1 MRTRTLLYLLL
12 LTGGVQAS
20 DLPHATLISRS
31 DLLVVA
37 TDNGVRRSFDAG
49 ETFEFVPGTDR
60 TDTILAAD
68 ARPGEMLLGNAVGE
82 VIEVKGEIAQRER
95 VCGGS
100 ITRVVYAT
108 NGPAAFVECDGAL
121 FVRPDD
127 TAAWRPFRERSAES
141 IRTIV
146 ADPFDAAA
154 LYVGTSNGT
163 YRWTAGESVRIAGPT
178 DELRVVDLPTHT
190 AIVSRHGAEIAE
202 LAATTCSIRV
212 EYYGGRNGG
221 VTPTHNMSHLP
232 SSDTFVVRASAPSC
246 EWSLDAAGA
255 PAWMYFAVA
264 GAGLPRKQIAFKG
277 TVSLDVA
284 VPRNTGYYRSGDFHI
299 FWPYEIESHVGQSHR
314 KDLCVHKPV
323 SDDPTQAAT
332 LYSEGELLI
341 LKRYW
346 DEPAVKSP
354 RVIFKLKDSS
364 GCPADGLLYGV
375 TPAAAGTTITT
386 MGVYQK
392 GQPIVASMP
401 FVAKNDKG
409 EGAVYSLRGA
419 GQVAPSAVA
428 TLVLPR
434 LADLPPDLRIG
445 AQAMTQ
451 WGQTFG
457 GFLAFGS
464 TGGAVPLAGTV
475 ARDTKIANRRC
486 AFDASLYRV
495 APSNS
500 WLKVLPDVSGCTGFS
515 SLDQGKIVISVDQNF
530 TGSHR
535 YGVVFTP
542 WGWATLIVQN

>member
-1 MRTRTLLYLLL
+1 M
-12 LTGGVQAS
+12 
-20 DLPHATLISRS
+20 
-31 DLLVVA
+31 
-37 TDNGVRRSFDAG
+37 RRSLDAG
-49 ETFEFVPGTDR
+49 HTFELVPGTDR
-60 TDTILAAD
+60 ADTILAAD
-68 ARPGEMLLGNAVGE
+68 ARPDEMLLGNTAGEIIEVTGE
-82 VIEVKGEIAQRER
+82 VAQRER
-95 VCGGS
+95 VCDGS

-108 NGPAAFVECDGAL
+108 SGPAAFVECDGRL

-127 TAAWRPFRERSAES
+127 TAAWRPFRERSADR
-141 IRTIV
+141 IRTVV

-154 LYVGTSNGT
+154 LYVGTNNGT
-163 YRWTAGESVRIAGPT
+163 YRWTAEESVRIAGPS

-190 AIVSRHGAEIAE
+190 AIVSTHGGETVE

-212 EYYGGRNGG
+212 DYYGGRSGG

-246 EWSLDAAGA
+246 KWALDAAGA
-255 PAWMYFAVA
+255 PGWMYFAVA
-264 GAGLPRKQIAFKG
+264 GAGLPRKQIGFTG
-277 TVSLDVA
+277 TVSLDVLA
-284 VPRNTGYYRSGDFHI
+284 PRNTGYYRSGDFHI

-314 KDLCVHKPV
+314 KDLCIHKPV
-323 SDDPTQAAT
+323 SDDPTQVAT

-346 DEPAVKSP
+346 DDAAVKSP

-375 TPAAAGTTITT
+375 TPAAAGTTIITT
-386 MGVYQK
+386 GVYQK

-401 FVAKNDKG
+401 FVSKNDKG

-434 LADLPPDLRIG
+434 LADLPPDLRIS

-464 TGGAVPLAGTV
+464 TGGVVPLAGTV

-500 WLKVLPDVSGCTGFS
+500 WLKVLTDGSGCTGFS
-515 SLDQGKIVISVDQNF
+515 SLDRGKIVISVDQNF